1 MKSATAAKGQSA
13 SAKVGPKTQNGL
25 ILKHLQRR
33 KSISPV
39 EAMISYG
46 VMRLASRIHEL
57 RQAGHHI
64 ITIMKRDEAGHA
76 YARYSLVR

>member
-1 MKSATAAKGQSA
+1 MKSATAAKIGA
-13 SAKVGPKTQNGL
+13 KTQNEL

-39 EAMISYG
+39 EALISYG

-57 RQAGHHI
+57 RQAGYHI
-64 ITIMKRDEAGHA
+64 ITIMKRDEAGQA